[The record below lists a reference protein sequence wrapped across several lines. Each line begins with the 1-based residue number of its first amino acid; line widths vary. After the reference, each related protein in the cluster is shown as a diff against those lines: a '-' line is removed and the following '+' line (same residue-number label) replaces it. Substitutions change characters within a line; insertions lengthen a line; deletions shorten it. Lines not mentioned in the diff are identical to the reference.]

1 MASRRRNAARPRV
14 YVRIGL
20 WEECGSS
27 TSPPAART
35 LHRLDS
41 GGTMLRRCGRCGV
54 QHSYLTRNCRTSA
67 SGGRCDGGE
76 RTRSADCPN
85 GMVCDVAGLA
95 CRLPLPSR
103 GALGRCLPK
112 VPGTAARA
120 PARGSLARWLVA
132 LYFQGGQ
139 SFGRFGVAETDRCES
154 RSRPLARP
162 SPQFSTTSRPRPI
175 NYRRRAGDVQTS
187 VYNYRGHHREVET
200 SPTLTQAFARRGLD
214 PENRRM
220 GLYARGLDPE
230 MRPMIVVDE
239 GLNLEMRCV
248 QAKRGGSTVKFRL
261 AEENRGWTVSVCV
274 AGGERGGLTVSSCL
288 AGQNEDGRSA
298 KLFIALCRRY
308 GIKPYRYRGQRRTT

>member
-1 MASRRRNAARPRV
+1 MWTDACRCHWAAMASRRRNAARPRV
-14 YVRIGL
+14 YVRSAYGRR
-20 WEECGSS
+20 CGTS

-139 SFGRFGVAETDRCES
+139 SLGRFGVAETDRCES

-162 SPQFSTTSRPRPI
+162 STVFDHVETSTNKLSTSC
-175 NYRRRAGDVQTS
+175 RRRADLGLQLSGSPSRGRDLADAYSS
-187 VYNYRGHHREVET
+187 VRSSR
-200 SPTLTQAFARRGLD
+200 S
-214 PENRRM
+214 
-220 GLYARGLDPE
+220 
-230 MRPMIVVDE
+230 RP
-239 GLNLEMRCV
+239 
-248 QAKRGGSTVKFRL
+248 
-261 AEENRGWTVSVCV
+261 
-274 AGGERGGLTVSSCL
+274 
-288 AGQNEDGRSA
+288 
-298 KLFIALCRRY
+298 
-308 GIKPYRYRGQRRTT
+308 